1 MSTIPADRVSVIE
14 QYLTAQYG
22 RLGIECVKAVT
33 DVSGINGLELVELF
47 RLTAEPDRRRFL
59 NYLNC
64 LDAKPPRKMLS
75 LELGNRERGLRVS
88 IGHVYISDDSLV
100 LLKRHDQSSE
110 KSFGLSTHFLEE
122 VKRKTRELLPE
133 VFLPLLEILGWINEV
148 AGNVVRICYYDE
160 DKEFYFAD
168 VPRERFH
175 RFSDLTEGM
184 AFRIQT
190 WEQGSRGC
198 FDLLP
203 IPETDPAKRRAA
215 MERALARVKHGL
227 EKTPVP
233 SQGEPLPPRD
243 YSDRADV
250 LRYYREL
257 DERYKHI
264 DWGKGTR
271 P

>member
-1 MSTIPADRVSVIE
+1 MSTIPADRVPVIE
-14 QYLTAQYG
+14 QCLTAQYG
-22 RLGIECVKAVT
+22 RLGIACVKAVT
-33 DVSGINGLELVELF
+33 DVSGINGSKLVELF
-47 RLTAEPDRRRFL
+47 RLTADGDCTRFL
-59 NYLNC
+59 KYLSY
-64 LDAKPPRKMLS
+64 LGGKPRRKMLS
-75 LELGNRERGLRVS
+75 LELGNGERGLRVS
-88 IGHVYISDDSLV
+88 IGHVYVSDESLV
-100 LLKRHDQSSE
+100 LLKRLDQPSE
-110 KSFGLSTHFLEE
+110 KSFGLSTHFLDEIR
-122 VKRKTRELLPE
+122 KRTCELLPE
-133 VFLPLLEILGWINEV
+133 MFPPVLEILGWINEV

-160 DKEFYFAD
+160 DEKFYFAD
-168 VPRERFH
+168 IPRERFH

-215 MERALARVKHGL
+215 MERAMARVKHGL
-227 EKTPVP
+227 EKTPMP
-233 SQGEPLPPRD
+233 RQGEPLPPRD